1 MTVNIS
7 CPHCNVTNRLPKSRL
22 LDKPN
27 CGKCKQAIFT
37 GKPIEL
43 KNANFSQQM
52 HKNELPVLVDCWAS
66 WCGPC
71 VQFAPIF
78 ARAAS
83 ELETKVRFVKLDTE
97 AEQKIASQWAIR
109 SIPTLILFKAGKE
122 QARVSGV
129 MPLAQLKQWLATNG
143 VVI

>member
-27 CGKCKQAIFT
+27 CGKCKQSIFT
-37 GKPIEL
+37 AEPIEL
-43 KNANFSQQM
+43 KSSNFSQQM
-52 HKNELPVLVDCWAS
+52 HNNELPVLVDCWAS

-78 ARAAS
+78 ASAAA
-83 ELETKVRFVKLDTE
+83 ELETKVRFLKLDTE
-97 AEQKIASQWAIR
+97 AQQNIAGQWAIR

-129 MPLAQLKQWLATNG
+129 MPLTKLKEWLAANG